1 VFTQVV
7 VEVDPIL
14 ALLVEMEDQVVEVQ
28 VHLMVGLPQQEQLI
42 QVVEVVED
50 QDQMV
55 RQVEDVEQ
63 QVALV

>member
-1 VFTQVV
+1 MQVV

-28 VHLMVGLPQQEQLI
+28 VHLMVELLQQEHLI

-63 QVALV
+63 QVVQE

>member
-1 VFTQVV
+1 MQVV

-28 VHLMVGLPQQEQLI
+28 VHLMVELLQQEQLI

-63 QVALV
+63 QVVQEL

>member
-1 VFTQVV
+1 MQVV

-28 VHLMVGLPQQEQLI
+28 VHLMVELLQQEQLI

-63 QVALV
+63 QVVQE

>member
-1 VFTQVV
+1 MQEV
-7 VEVDPIL
+7 VEVDLIL

-28 VHLMVGLPQQEQLI
+28 VHLMVGLLQQEALI

-55 RQVEDVEQ
+55 RQVEDVVLMVVQE
-63 QVALV
+63 